1 MLDKTCV
8 KVSIIVAIYNV
19 EKFIKKCINSII
31 NQDYHNLEIILID
44 DCSTDNSGKICD
56 TFARI
61 DNRIIVV
68 HNVVNMKQS
77 TVRNLGISK
86 ATGEYIVFVDG
97 DDWLAKDFVS
107 YMLKI
112 ITETNA
118 DMGINLVNF
127 TTRDYKQ
134 VENSKIK
141 IWSPE
146 KATAELLFPHITV
159 GCWNKIYKR
168 EFINKFNLRFN
179 SEFYVGEGDK
189 FINEAAQRANYVGV
203 GCRKVY
209 YYRLN
214 NEESATTKYDVKQS
228 QGSLNV
234 MKSIEKDLIIRTAYV
249 LGALKVHI
257 WLNHFWNIRQ
267 ILATNTVEENNR
279 EFNESVRYIKTNMFI
294 VAKIEPS
301 ISKKIK
307 YILTGFFPILSA
319 KYRNF
324 LFNFNLKSDVKS
336 IK

>member
-179 SEFYVGEGDK
+179 SDFYVGEGDK

>member
-1 MLDKTCV
+1 MLNRTFI

-19 EKFIKKCINSII
+19 EKFIKKCVESII
-31 NQDYHNLEIILID
+31 NQDYHNIEIILID

-56 TFARI
+56 TFARV
-61 DNRIIVV
+61 DNRIIVI
-68 HNVVNMKQS
+68 HNSVNMKQS

-107 YMLKI
+107 YMLKVI
-112 ITETNA
+112 NETNA
-118 DMGINLVNF
+118 DMAINLVNF

-134 VENSKIK
+134 VKNTKIE
-141 IWSPE
+141 IWSAE

-168 EFINKFNLRFN
+168 DFINKFNLRFN
-179 SEFYVGEGDK
+179 SKFYVGEGDK
-189 FINEAAQRANYVGV
+189 FINEAAQRANHVGI

-228 QGSLNV
+228 EGALNV
-234 MKSIEKDLIIRTAYV
+234 MKCIEKDLIIRTPYV

-267 ILATNTVEENNR
+267 ILATNTVEKNNR
-279 EFNESVRYIKTNMFI
+279 VFNESLCYIKTNMFV

-324 LFNFNLKSDVKS
+324 LFNFNLKCDTKS